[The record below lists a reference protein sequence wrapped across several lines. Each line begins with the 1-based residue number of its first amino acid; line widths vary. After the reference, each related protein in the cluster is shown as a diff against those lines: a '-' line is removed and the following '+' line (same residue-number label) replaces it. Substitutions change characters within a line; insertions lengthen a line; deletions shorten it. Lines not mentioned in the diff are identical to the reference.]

1 MSPFPSQFIV
11 DAFTDQL
18 FAGNPA
24 AVCLQPLP
32 EALMQRVAQEN
43 NLSETAFLTKTGD
56 GYALRWFT
64 PAGEIDLCGHATL
77 AAAHVVLTQL
87 EPGRQQVT
95 FHTCSGPL
103 PVQKR
108 GDRYEMDFPAYTPSP
123 VPVTEAMAAAFGAR
137 PTAAYL
143 GRDLLC
149 VFDREETVQGLTPD
163 QETLRGLEGLLQHAT
178 ARGRAA
184 DCVSR
189 SFAPKCGVPED
200 PVCGSGHGHIFPYWA
215 RVRGKDTLV
224 AWQASPRGGTL
235 YGTLEGDRVKLSGK
249 AVIFAATTFFLPG
262 ASPMDLSQKP

>member
-1 MSPFPSQFIV
+1 MNPFQCQIIV

-18 FAGNPA
+18 FSGNPA

-32 EALMQRVAQEN
+32 EDLMQKVAREN
-43 NLSETAFLTKTGD
+43 NLSETAFLVKDGGD
-56 GYALRWFT
+56 YALRWFT

-77 AAAHVVLTQL
+77 AAAHVVLTEL

-95 FHTCSGPL
+95 FHTRSGPL

-108 GDRYEMDFPAYTPSP
+108 GDRYEMNFPAYALTP
-123 VPVTEAMAAAFGAR
+123 VPVTEAMVAAFGAR
-137 PTAAYL
+137 PAAAYL

-149 VFDREETVQGLTPD
+149 VFDREETVRGLAPD
-163 QETLRGLEGLLQHAT
+163 QEALKELEGLLQHAT
-178 ARGRAA
+178 ARGRDV

-200 PVCGSGHGHIFPYWA
+200 PVCGSGHCHIFPYWA
-215 RVRGKDTLV
+215 RVLGKDTLV

-249 AVIFAATTFFLPG
+249 AVIFAVSEFFLPG
-262 ASPMDLSQKP
+262 IPLMTQPQEP

>member
-43 NLSETAFLTKTGD
+43 NLSETAFLTKTGND
-56 GYALRWFT
+56 YALRWFT

-108 GDRYEMDFPAYTPSP
+108 GDRYEMDFPAYTLSP

-149 VFDREETVQGLTPD
+149 VFDRAETVPGLTPD
-163 QETLRGLEGLLQHAT
+163 QEALRGLE
-178 ARGRAA
+178 
-184 DCVSR
+184 
-189 SFAPKCGVPED
+189 CGVPED
-200 PVCGSGHGHIFPYWA
+200 PVCGSGHCHIFPYWA
-215 RVRGKDTLV
+215 RVLGKDTLV

>member
-1 MSPFPSQFIV
+1 MTTLPSQFIV

-108 GDRYEMDFPAYTPSP
+108 GDRYEMDFPAYTLSP

-149 VFDREETVQGLTPD
+149 VFDREETVRGLTPD
-163 QETLRGLEGLLQHAT
+163 QAALRGLEGLLQHAT
-178 ARGRAA
+178 ARGRAV

-200 PVCGSGHGHIFPYWA
+200 PVCGSGHCHIVPYWA
-215 RVRGKDTLV
+215 QRLGKTEL
-224 AWQASPRGGTL
+224 AARQASPRGGTL
-235 YGTLEGDRVKLSGK
+235 YCRLAGDRVILAGR
-249 AVIFAATTFFLPG
+249 AALYSV
-262 ASPMDLSQKP
+262 AELMI

>member
-1 MSPFPSQFIV
+1 
-11 DAFTDQL
+11 
-18 FAGNPA
+18 
-24 AVCLQPLP
+24 
-32 EALMQRVAQEN
+32 
-43 NLSETAFLTKTGD
+43 
-56 GYALRWFT
+56 
-64 PAGEIDLCGHATL
+64 
-77 AAAHVVLTQL
+77 
-87 EPGRQQVT
+87 
-95 FHTCSGPL
+95 
-103 PVQKR
+103 
-108 GDRYEMDFPAYTPSP
+108 MDFPAYTLSP
-123 VPVTEAMAAAFGAR
+123 VPVSEAMGAACGAR

-149 VFDREETVQGLTPD
+149 VFDREETVGGLTPD
-163 QETLRGLEGLLQHAT
+163 QAALRGMEGLLQHAT

-200 PVCGSGHGHIFPYWA
+200 PVCGSGHRHIFPYWA
-215 RVRGKDTLV
+215 RVLGKDTLV